1 MYLCGKHCL
10 KACKL
15 FCGKVTGK
23 TANMGLREWWG
34 RTKANI
40 ACFQR
45 TFSSIQSF
53 FQIQPPRM
61 EFRWTQYCNAHVF
74 SSNVFSV
81 PLAFRMCLVSRPRIT
96 IKLFLSIYVLQGGK
110 KLVHVFSTCQNELWR
125 NLVNALD
132 LSALLCFCNV
142 SELLRYIAMAS
153 KLDAPISNVDP
164 MGSCGGGWHSCYKW
178 TIFKFWTYIH
188 CLHFNALLWANV
200 INYAFSWELQKQRL
214 WFEQFSIL
222 VTRY

>member
-1 MYLCGKHCL
+1 
-10 KACKL
+10 
-15 FCGKVTGK
+15 
-23 TANMGLREWWG
+23 
-34 RTKANI
+34 
-40 ACFQR
+40 
-45 TFSSIQSF
+45 
-53 FQIQPPRM
+53 M

-164 MGSCGGGWHSCYKW
+164 MGSCGGG
-178 TIFKFWTYIH
+178 
-188 CLHFNALLWANV
+188 
-200 INYAFSWELQKQRL
+200 
-214 WFEQFSIL
+214 
-222 VTRY
+222 